1 MSDYI
6 ITTERLGLRRWLD
19 SDIQPFAEM
28 NKDVDVMRF
37 FPKSLTDRETL
48 EMVQRI
54 KLHFDENG
62 FGLFAVENK
71 LTKKFIGFTGFAIPT
86 FDAFFTPCVEI
97 GWRYK
102 KEAWGQ
108 GFATE
113 AANAC
118 LKYGFDILEF
128 DKVVSF
134 TSIINVKSEKV
145 MRRIGMNYVGE
156 FDHPKVEHNSRLR
169 RHILYQI
176 NTKQL

>member
-1 MSDYI
+1 
-6 ITTERLGLRRWLD
+6 
-19 SDIQPFAEM
+19 
-28 NKDVDVMRF
+28 
-37 FPKSLTDRETL
+37 
-48 EMVQRI
+48 MVQRI

-62 FGLFAVENK
+62 FGLFAVETK

-134 TSIINVKSEKV
+134 TSKINVKSEKV

>member
-1 MSDYI
+1 MNDYI
-6 ITTERLGLRRWLD
+6 LSTERLGLRRWLD

-28 NKDVDVMRF
+28 NKDVEVMRF
-37 FPKSLTDRETL
+37 FPKSLTDTETL

-71 LTKKFIGFTGFAIPT
+71 LTKEFIGFTGFAIPT

-128 DKVVSF
+128 EKIVSF
-134 TSIINVKSEKV
+134 TSIMNVKSEKL

-156 FDHPKVEHNSRLR
+156 FDHPKVEHNSMLR
-169 RHILYQI
+169 RHVLYQI